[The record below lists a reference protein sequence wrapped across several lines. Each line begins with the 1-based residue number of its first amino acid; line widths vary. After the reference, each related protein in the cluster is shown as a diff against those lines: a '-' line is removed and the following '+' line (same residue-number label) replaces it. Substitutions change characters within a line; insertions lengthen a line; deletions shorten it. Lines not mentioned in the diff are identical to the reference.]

1 MIQKL
6 VEDLEAEEE
15 DVVEVNCQGSGADE
29 QQLSPRASVY
39 STGNGSGKSGDEGS
53 GNTDF
58 VSKKLNLANCPD
70 AQTLDPM
77 PSGSGSAQVNINV
90 SNREKRRCRSE
101 EAGEDPLPVNLASE
115 NRVPII
121 DLSTCEAGDCVK
133 NNLNTVS
140 GRAGSSTDVHISDS
154 DDENAKACVSNSNG
168 VGRNLTF
175 PHKIKEEDIKETPL
189 SKRKQSLSGSDNGDS
204 SSFGKHKTRSIQE
217 LDRDGKLPFAH
228 DNSHKPV
235 FVRRCDDKDGGKS
248 YSQLSARRSH
258 LNKLDGIGD
267 DSSSD
272 SDDPLS
278 DRSMNLLIKRITKRR
293 MFSSEDDLRSSFEKD
308 PELCMSAVCA
318 LYRQQFSPSISSK
331 ALYFTKSQGLSQ
343 SDKISIAAL
352 GEYLIDGD
360 PENKLRKAV
369 EEPFFPPWLTKFIT
383 SLSYHLLALSVRRF
397 SASPF
402 TIVLLKHLIKL
413 EHIDVMDEAVDEA
426 IGDEMNGLD
435 AVDGRQLRSK
445 ESDYT
450 LRCGNSNMLQSHEVV
465 TLGEGD
471 HYQSTPNLFTDIL
484 DGRNLDRI
492 GSSEHASASPRCMN
506 DTGVM
511 VEELT
516 LRNYNGENL
525 AVVGTLGNKE
535 TMQVRPSQWF
545 YQLAGGSACAS
556 SHGEAAYRD
565 RCRTSSG
572 LWEEEGD
579 TLITGLLN
587 QKTVNEN
594 HNLDGENLHKNG
606 DKALSNSVLPSS
618 EGIRTKIF
626 SKSGFSEY
634 IVKNTLKG
642 KGIICKTKLPRVS
655 ASESQ
660 GQNHPQCPNTSP
672 TIASVDA
679 FVSPFQGISE
689 MGCSVNPNVYQ
700 DGIGLRERLKA
711 GGYKLNK
718 DEGLYIFKQVLGL
731 VDFAHSQGIIVQ
743 DLRPSCF
750 KLLRSNQVVYIG
762 ASVRTQLTEGV
773 SPLEHNQKERSSAGK
788 YISSLIDPR
797 VKKQKLGED
806 THLKRKWPQYPFKS
820 GHKSACTY
828 TKLNAAQGY
837 GDETHEEDCL
847 KTEPNNPK
855 KFSLPQ
861 PSIMS
866 KPLLTSMS
874 FKLEEKWY
882 TSPEQFSEGGC
893 TFSSNIYCLG
903 VLLFELL
910 SSFDCERSHA
920 AAMLDLRHRILPSCF
935 LSEHPKEAGF
945 CLFFLHPE
953 ASARP
958 STREILQSEVIAG
971 IKELA
976 GDVSLSSIHE
986 EESESELLMY
996 FLMSLKDQ
1004 KQEDATKLV
1013 EELKSIEADVQEVQR
1028 RQSRASFP
1036 SSHRES
1042 LVSWENRFI
1051 QKGASSSDVYPKL
1064 PPVCENETRSIKNIR
1079 QLESAY
1085 FSMRSNI
1092 QPSAEVSM
1100 VRRTQEIFNHQE
1112 NFVLTGNDKEKYRP
1126 TDQLGGFFDGLCK
1139 YGRYSKFRVGGILRN
1154 ADLKNSANVICSLS
1168 FDRDE
1173 EYLAAGLS
1181 KKIKVFEY
1189 HALFD
1194 DSVDIHYP
1202 ILEMSNKS
1210 KLSCICWNSYIRN
1223 YLATTDYDGAVM
1235 LWDASTGQAFSHLTE
1250 HNERAWSVDF
1260 SRVDPTKL
1268 VSGSDDHLV
1277 KLWSINEKKSVCT
1290 IRNKAN
1296 VCCVQFSPD
1305 SSHYLAYS
1313 SADYKTYCYDLRN
1326 TSAPWCILAGHEKAV
1341 SYAKFLDAETLIS
1354 ASTDNSLKIW
1364 DLNKTNSSGYSTDAC
1379 ILTLKGHT
1387 NEKNFV
1393 GLSVNNGY
1401 ITCGSET
1408 NEVFAYYK
1416 SLPIPITSHKFGSID
1431 PISGKETDDDNGQF
1445 VSSVCWR
1452 QKSNTVLAANS
1463 SCCIK
1468 LLEMV

>member
-1 MIQKL
+1 MCLCLLL
-6 VEDLEAEEE
+6 VIVDLGN
-15 DVVEVNCQGSGADE
+15 DYLLSWVGLVV
-29 QQLSPRASVY
+29 
-39 STGNGSGKSGDEGS
+39 
-53 GNTDF
+53 
-58 VSKKLNLANCPD
+58 
-70 AQTLDPM
+70 
-77 PSGSGSAQVNINV
+77 
-90 SNREKRRCRSE
+90 
-101 EAGEDPLPVNLASE
+101 
-115 NRVPII
+115 
-121 DLSTCEAGDCVK
+121 
-133 NNLNTVS
+133 
-140 GRAGSSTDVHISDS
+140 
-154 DDENAKACVSNSNG
+154 G
-168 VGRNLTF
+168 V
-175 PHKIKEEDIKETPL
+175 
-189 SKRKQSLSGSDNGDS
+189 
-204 SSFGKHKTRSIQE
+204 
-217 LDRDGKLPFAH
+217 
-228 DNSHKPV
+228 
-235 FVRRCDDKDGGKS
+235 
-248 YSQLSARRSH
+248 
-258 LNKLDGIGD
+258 
-267 DSSSD
+267 
-272 SDDPLS
+272 
-278 DRSMNLLIKRITKRR
+278 M
-293 MFSSEDDLRSSFEKD
+293 
-308 PELCMSAVCA
+308 
-318 LYRQQFSPSISSK
+318 
-331 ALYFTKSQGLSQ
+331 
-343 SDKISIAAL
+343 
-352 GEYLIDGD
+352 
-360 PENKLRKAV
+360 
-369 EEPFFPPWLTKFIT
+369 
-383 SLSYHLLALSVRRF
+383 
-397 SASPF
+397 
-402 TIVLLKHLIKL
+402 LLKHLIKL

-506 DTGVM
+506 DAGVM

-579 TLITGLLN
+579 KLITGLLN
-587 QKTVNEN
+587 QKTENEN

-660 GQNHPQCPNTSP
+660 GQIHPQCPNASP

-731 VDFAHSQGIIVQ
+731 VDFAHSEGIIVQ

-762 ASVRTQLTEGV
+762 ASIRTHLTEGV

-986 EESESELLMY
+986 EESESELLSY

-1064 PPVCENETRSIKNIR
+1064 PPVRENETRSIKNIR

-1154 ADLKNSANVICSLS
+1154 ADLNNSANVICSLS

-1223 YLATTDYDGAVM
+1223 YLATTDYDGAVK
-1235 LWDASTGQAFSHLTE
+1235 LWDASTSQAFSHLTE

-1260 SRVDPTKL
+1260 SRVDPTKF
-1268 VSGSDDHLV
+1268 VSGSDDHL
-1277 KLWSINEKKSVCT
+1277 KKSVCT

-1326 TSAPWCILAGHEKAV
+1326 TLAPWCILAGHEKAV

-1416 SLPIPITSHKFGSID
+1416 SLPMPITSHKFGSID

-1463 SCCIK
+1463 SGCIK

>member
-1 MIQKL
+1 
-6 VEDLEAEEE
+6 
-15 DVVEVNCQGSGADE
+15 
-29 QQLSPRASVY
+29 
-39 STGNGSGKSGDEGS
+39 
-53 GNTDF
+53 
-58 VSKKLNLANCPD
+58 
-70 AQTLDPM
+70 
-77 PSGSGSAQVNINV
+77 
-90 SNREKRRCRSE
+90 
-101 EAGEDPLPVNLASE
+101 
-115 NRVPII
+115 
-121 DLSTCEAGDCVK
+121 
-133 NNLNTVS
+133 
-140 GRAGSSTDVHISDS
+140 
-154 DDENAKACVSNSNG
+154 
-168 VGRNLTF
+168 
-175 PHKIKEEDIKETPL
+175 
-189 SKRKQSLSGSDNGDS
+189 
-204 SSFGKHKTRSIQE
+204 
-217 LDRDGKLPFAH
+217 
-228 DNSHKPV
+228 
-235 FVRRCDDKDGGKS
+235 
-248 YSQLSARRSH
+248 
-258 LNKLDGIGD
+258 
-267 DSSSD
+267 
-272 SDDPLS
+272 
-278 DRSMNLLIKRITKRR
+278 
-293 MFSSEDDLRSSFEKD
+293 
-308 PELCMSAVCA
+308 
-318 LYRQQFSPSISSK
+318 
-331 ALYFTKSQGLSQ
+331 
-343 SDKISIAAL
+343 
-352 GEYLIDGD
+352 
-360 PENKLRKAV
+360 
-369 EEPFFPPWLTKFIT
+369 
-383 SLSYHLLALSVRRF
+383 
-397 SASPF
+397 
-402 TIVLLKHLIKL
+402 
-413 EHIDVMDEAVDEA
+413 MDEAIDEA
-426 IGDEMNGLD
+426 IGDEVNGLD
-435 AVDGRQLRSK
+435 AIDVRQLRGK

-450 LRCGNSNMLQSHEVV
+450 LRSGNSNMLQSHEVV

-471 HYQSTPNLFTDIL
+471 HYQSTPNLFTDTL
-484 DGRNLDRI
+484 DGKNLDRI

-516 LRNYNGENL
+516 LRNYNGKNL

-535 TMQVRPSQWF
+535 TMQITPNQWF
-545 YQLAGGSACAS
+545 YHLAGGSACAS

-579 TLITGLLN
+579 TLFTGLLN
-587 QKTVNEN
+587 QNQKTLNES
-594 HNLDGENLHKNG
+594 HNLDGENLQNNG
-606 DKALSNSVLPSS
+606 DKAVSNSVLPSS
-618 EGIRTKIF
+618 EGIRTKIL

-634 IVKNTLKG
+634 IVKSTLKG
-642 KGIICKTKLPRVS
+642 KGVICKTQLPRIS

-660 GQNHPQCPNTSP
+660 GQIHRQCPNASS

-689 MGCSVNPNVYQ
+689 MGCSVNPNGYQ

-711 GGYKLNK
+711 GVYKLNK
-718 DEGLYIFKQVLGL
+718 DEGLYIFKQVVAL

-750 KLLRSNQVVYIG
+750 KLLHSNQVVYIG

-773 SPLEHNQKERSSAGK
+773 SQSEHNQKERSSAGK
-788 YISSLIDPR
+788 TISSLIDPC
-797 VKKQKLGED
+797 VKKQKLSED
-806 THLKRKWPQYPFKS
+806 THLKRKWPQYPFNS
-820 GHKSACTY
+820 GHKSAGTN

-837 GDETHEEDCL
+837 GDDSNEKDCL
-847 KTEPNNPK
+847 KTEPNAPS
-855 KFSLPQ
+855 KFRKPQ
-861 PSIMS
+861 LSIMS

-874 FKLEEKWY
+874 LKLEEKWY
-882 TSPEQFSEGGC
+882 TSPEQFSGGGR

-945 CLFFLHPE
+945 CLWLLHPE
-953 ASARP
+953 PSARP

-971 IKELA
+971 IKELP

-986 EESESELLMY
+986 EESESELLLD

-1004 KQEDATKLV
+1004 KQKNVTKLV
-1013 EELKSIEADVQEVQR
+1013 EELKCIEADVQEVQR
-1028 RQSRASFP
+1028 RQRSKASCPP
-1036 SSHRES
+1036 SHQEF

-1064 PPVCENETRSIKNIR
+1064 PPICEDETRLIKNIR

-1092 QPSAEVSM
+1092 QPSDDVAM
-1100 VRRTQEIFNHQE
+1100 VRRTEEIFNNQE
-1112 NFVLTGNDKEKYRP
+1112 NFVLTGNNKEKYRP
-1126 TDQLGGFFDGLCK
+1126 TDRVGEFFDGFCK
-1139 YGRYSKFRVGGILRN
+1139 YGRYSKFRVRGMLRN
-1154 ADLKNSANVICSLS
+1154 ADLNNSANVICSLS

-1173 EYLAAGLS
+1173 EYLAAGGVS

-1189 HALFD
+1189 QALFN

-1202 ILEMSNKS
+1202 IIEMPNKS
-1210 KLSCICWNSYIRN
+1210 KLSCICWNNYIRN
-1223 YLATTDYDGAVM
+1223 YLAATDYDGAV
-1235 LWDASTGQAFSHLTE
+1235 
-1250 HNERAWSVDF
+1250 
-1260 SRVDPTKL
+1260 
-1268 VSGSDDHLV
+1268 
-1277 KLWSINEKKSVCT
+1277 KKNSVCT

-1305 SSHYLAYS
+1305 SSHFLAYS

-1326 TSAPWCILAGHEKAV
+1326 TSVPWCILAGHEKAV

-1364 DLNKTNSSGYSTDAC
+1364 DLNKTNSSGYSADSC
-1379 ILTLKGHT
+1379 VLTLKGHT

-1408 NEVFAYYK
+1408 NEVFTYYK
-1416 SLPIPITSHKFGSID
+1416 SLPMPITSHQFGSID

-1463 SCCIK
+1463 SGCIK